1 MIKKL
6 QKHLHESQVLA
17 DGVRV
22 LIACS
27 GGADSTALLYL
38 MHQLGYT
45 VEVAHVN
52 YQLRGE
58 ASQNA
63 EDYLDEVCKK
73 LDLPYHV
80 KRFNTQKL
88 AAESK
93 RGIQELARYL
103 RYQWFEQLA
112 DEQGIPFIL
121 TAHHQNDRIES
132 YTHHLLRGNSLSGF
146 SSIPQQRGKI
156 FRPLLQFTQEELRN
170 YLKEIGVEWIE
181 DESNAGLDYT
191 RNKIRHQLLPLMSEI
206 HEGFEHNFL
215 RQMEMF
221 KELNHFLS
229 DFMQNLGQRAI
240 RAEASGLF
248 IDLEVLEQLSFKR
261 LLIMH
266 LAPQFGFDL
275 KRTDEWLRLIDSQNG
290 KTIYS
295 GTHRVIRE
303 RGALLIT
310 PLPER
315 LEEQSLLIHETLEK
329 NTEELDLEFAFLEL
343 TPSLLKEI
351 KQNRDERCAYLDA
364 DALLFPLLYRPW
376 TQGDRFQP
384 LGMKGKQ
391 LLSDFFTQKKVN
403 QVEKESAFVLESA
416 GEIVWVVGH
425 RIAHGVRL
433 KEGSRRVLRL
443 KKKALS

>member
-58 ASQNA
+58 ASQKA
-63 EDYLDEVCKK
+63 EDYLDELCKK
-73 LDLPYHV
+73 LDLPFHV
-80 KRFNTQKL
+80 KRFNTQEL
-88 AAESK
+88 ASDSK
-93 RGIQELARYL
+93 RGIQELARHL
-103 RYQWFEQLA
+103 RYQWFEQLS

-156 FRPLLQFTQEELRN
+156 FRPLLRFTQEELRN
-170 YLKEIGVEWIE
+170 YLKQIGVEWVE

-295 GTHRVIRE
+295 DTHRVIRE

-315 LEEQSLLIHETLEK
+315 LEEESFLIHETLEK
-329 NTEELDLEFAFLEL
+329 NSEALDLELAFLDL

-376 TQGDRFQP
+376 TKGDRFQP
-384 LGMKGKQ
+384 LGMNGKQ

-433 KEGSRRVLRL
+433 KEGSSRVLRL
-443 KKKALS
+443 KKKE

>member
-1 MIKKL
+1 MIEQLK
-6 QKHLHESQVLA
+6 KHLYESQLLA

-38 MHQLGYT
+38 MHHLGYT

-73 LDLPYHV
+73 LDVPYHV
-80 KRFNTQKL
+80 QRFDTHQL
-88 AAESK
+88 VSESK
-93 RGIQELARYL
+93 RGVQELARHL
-103 RYQWFEQLA
+103 RYQWFEKLA
-112 DEQGIPFIL
+112 EEQGIPFIL
-121 TAHHQNDRIES
+121 TAHHQNDRLES
-132 YTHHLLRGNSLSGF
+132 YAHHLLRGNSLSGF

-156 FRPLLQFTQEELRN
+156 CRPLLQFTQKELRN
-170 YLKEIGVEWIE
+170 YLKEIGVEWVE
-181 DESNAGLDYT
+181 DESNETLVYS

-206 HEGFEHNFL
+206 HEGFEHNWL

-240 RAEASGLF
+240 RTEASGLF

-275 KRTDEWLRLIDSQNG
+275 KRTDEWLNLIDSQNG

-295 GTHRVIRE
+295 ATHRVIRQ

-310 PLPER
+310 SLPER
-315 LEEQSLLIHETLEK
+315 LEEQSFLIHETLEK
-329 NTEELDLEFAFLEL
+329 NSEELDLELDFLEL
-343 TPSLLKEI
+343 NPSLLKEI
-351 KQNRDERCAYLDA
+351 KQNRDELCAYLDA
-364 DALLFPLLYRPW
+364 DALLFPLVYRPW

-391 LLSDFFTQKKVN
+391 LLSDFFTQKKLD
-403 QVEKESAFVLESA
+403 QVEKEAAFVLESA

-425 RIAHGVRL
+425 RIAHGVRI
-433 KEGSRRVLRL
+433 KDGSSRVLRL
-443 KKKALS
+443 KKKE

>member
-17 DGVRV
+17 EGVRV

-58 ASQNA
+58 ASQKA
-63 EDYLDEVCKK
+63 EDYLDELCKK

-80 KRFNTQKL
+80 KRFNTQEL
-88 AAESK
+88 ASDSK
-93 RGIQELARYL
+93 RGIQELARHL
-103 RYQWFEQLA
+103 RYQWFEQLS
-112 DEQGIPFIL
+112 DELGIPFIL

-170 YLKEIGVEWIE
+170 YLNEIGVEWVE

-315 LEEQSLLIHETLEK
+315 LEEESFLIHETLEK
-329 NTEELDLEFAFLEL
+329 NAEELDLELAFLEL
-343 TPSLLKEI
+343 TPSLLREI

-376 TQGDRFQP
+376 TKGDRFQP
-384 LGMKGKQ
+384 LGMNGKQ

-433 KEGSRRVLRL
+433 KEGSSRVLRL
-443 KKKALS
+443 KKKE